1 MRISKPSSAALFAF
15 LLSLEAAI
23 VTKNNPEVQRAFLDR
38 V

>member
-1 MRISKPSSAALFAF
+1 MRISNPSSAARFAF

-23 VTKNNPEVQRAFLDR
+23 VTKNNPKVEGAFLDR